1 MLSWP
6 GARKNTRT
14 KATMTMSSQDF
25 GPPLTVL
32 SLSGKIQVP
41 DGRPIRPGSKLE
53 KYRQEP
59 PLTLSLSLP
68 LSLSLRYAGRDP
80 AAAPATGNKK
90 THLTELQRFLD
101 TAFDL
106 DAFKKFS

>member
-6 GARKNTRT
+6 GARKSTRT
-14 KATMTMSSQDF
+14 RATMTMSSQDF
-25 GPPLTVL
+25 GPPLTAL
-32 SLSGKIQVP
+32 SLSGKTHGP
-41 DGRPIRPGSKLE
+41 DGRPGSPGRKQAREQAGATSDLT
-53 KYRQEP
+53 RAP
-59 PLTLSLSLP
+59 PSV
-68 LSLSLRYAGRDP
+68 SLRYAGRDP

>member
-1 MLSWP
+1 
-6 GARKNTRT
+6 
-14 KATMTMSSQDF
+14 MTV
-25 GPPLTVL
+25 P
-32 SLSGKIQVP
+32 SLSGKAQVP
-41 DGRPIRPGSKLE
+41 NGETCWWAVNLETGREEQAGPTSDYCPH
-53 KYRQEP
+53 YD
-59 PLTLSLSLP
+59 